1 MEEIVLAITGASGMI
16 YAKTILEYFYKQNIP
31 IKCLVSK
38 VGERIWEWEI
48 GKPIS
53 SMLPPEISLYAE
65 DDWWAPMAS
74 GSYLAG
80 AMVIMPCSMGTL
92 AAIAKGVSNNLIH
105 RTADVML
112 KEKRSLILVP
122 RETPVN
128 VIQLRNMLS
137 LAEAGTIILPAMPAF
152 YQNPKTIQDLANF
165 IVGRVLDL
173 LKIPH
178 ELTRSWDK
186 IQNMKNEK

>member
-16 YAKTILEYFYKQNIP
+16 YAKTMLEYFYKQGMP
-31 IKCLVSK
+31 IKCLISK
-38 VGERIWEWEI
+38 VGERLWEWEM
-48 GKPIS
+48 GRPIS
-53 SMLPPEISLYAE
+53 SMLPPEIGLYAE

-74 GSYLAG
+74 GSYPVK

-92 AAIAKGVSNNLIH
+92 AAIAQGVSNNLIH

-112 KEKRSLILVP
+112 KENRPLILVP
-122 RETPVN
+122 RETPLN
-128 VIQLRNMLS
+128 VIQLRNMLT
-137 LAEAGTIILPAMPAF
+137 LASAGATILPAMPGF
-152 YQNPKTIQDLANF
+152 YQKPKTIQDLANF

-178 ELTRSWDK
+178 ALTKGWDEV
-186 IQNMKNEK
+186 QKNEGFR